1 MNNQTRKRENKIET
15 IPKQQKPKISNYFFF
30 LSFIAFLKYNISVK
44 AVYSKGYLQSL
55 GEQSTIGLLVM
66 ESSVFAASVRT
77 HCNRWSLI

>member
-1 MNNQTRKRENKIET
+1 M
-15 IPKQQKPKISNYFFF
+15 
-30 LSFIAFLKYNISVK
+30 K

-77 HCNRWSLI
+77 HCNQWSLF